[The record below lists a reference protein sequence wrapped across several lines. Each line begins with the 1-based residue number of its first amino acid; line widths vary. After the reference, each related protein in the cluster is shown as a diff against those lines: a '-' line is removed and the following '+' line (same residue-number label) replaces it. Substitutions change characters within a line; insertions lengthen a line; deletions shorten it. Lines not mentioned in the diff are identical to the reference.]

1 MNLTANKGEWGELYA
16 FFKILSDQK
25 LFSADES
32 LTLIPESFV
41 KVLSVLR
48 NEKEGMLTFK
58 IDEAAEAIHVIK
70 NCQTLAIVP
79 LIKITPKLASIFQKI
94 KSLKGVFSL
103 PEAEELMHA
112 LQCEKV
118 SATASK
124 KADIVVEID
133 DPKTG
138 SALNH
143 GFSIKTQ
150 IGGLSTL
157 FNASGATNFEYEIVP
172 SQKAED
178 HTKALVGLNSLLSP
192 YQTLK
197 FHDVPN
203 ENFRK
208 NLKMIERGMPE
219 ILGEMVKSYYL
230 GRETSIQRLTSHI
243 AYLDPIDAQSHENF
257 YEHKIQ
263 EFLWNIALGMQ
274 PSKPWKGTHDTHGG
288 YIIVKDNGEL
298 ACYHVYNGDRFK
310 KFLFNNTKLD
320 TPSRSR
326 HKFGQIYVKNGRL
339 HLLLNLQIRFKG

>member
-32 LTLIPESFV
+32 LTLIPDSFV
-41 KVLSVLR
+41 KVLSLLR
-48 NEKEGMLTFK
+48 YEKEGQLTFR
-58 IDEAAEAIHVIK
+58 IDELSHAIHVIK
-70 NCQTLAIVP
+70 SGVILTTVP
-79 LIKITPKLASIFQKI
+79 LIRITPKLASIFQQI
-94 KSLKGVFSL
+94 KSLKGAFSL
-103 PEAEELMHA
+103 PDAEEFMQA
-112 LQCEKV
+112 LHCEKV

-138 SALNH
+138 CALNH

-172 SQKAED
+172 SQKTEN
-178 HTKALVGLNSLLSP
+178 HSKALIGLNSLLTSQ
-192 YQTLK
+192 QTLK
-197 FHDVPN
+197 FLDIPN

-208 NLKMIERGMPE
+208 NLKMIERGMPD

-230 GRETSIQRLTSHI
+230 GQETSIQRLTSLI
-243 AYLDPIDAQSHENF
+243 TYLDPIDAQSHENF

-274 PSKPWKGTHDTHGG
+274 PSKPWKGTQDAHGG
-288 YIIVKDNGEL
+288 YIIVKENGEL

-310 KFLFNNTKLD
+310 KFLFINTKLD

-326 HKFGQIYVKNGRL
+326 HKFGQIYEKNGTP